1 MLYLE
6 NNTTFSGADIRVFV
20 YKDLNDILNNPY
32 EGQTEANFLDID
44 LDLDNLNNYNS
55 NQRDQKITQLLEKT
69 GVVVP
74 NQNRNSPDDLETV
87 DVFLDSGM
95 LKDNE
100 LRYNKVNPQY
110 VDIVRAKSD
119 KAALDL
125 AKQYNAARQQ
135 SSLNKNKQVNGEG
148 KNFYKPI
155 IELGSVYSFTYS
167 SFREKNAVRTLGRV
181 SAQGYTRGQRTIAG
195 SMNFTVFQSHE
206 LMDFLR
212 PNSNFVLL
220 DQLPKFN
227 MMLVML
233 NEYGGAS
240 IMHLF
245 NVEISSESQQMSV
258 EDLALVDSVSF
269 YATDIATLESVG
281 NLFDTSLAML
291 HPSYDP
297 SYVASK
303 SLEFINKDNKKMSLK
318 DVYTMKS
325 GNVKGVQEL
334 LKKSRGIF

>member
-20 YKDLNDILNNPY
+20 YKDLNSILNNPH
-32 EGQTEANFLDID
+32 EGETEANIFDMDLTFENLDD
-44 LDLDNLNNYNS
+44 FGS
-55 NQRDQKITQLLEKT
+55 NEKDQKITQLLEKT
-69 GVVVP
+69 GVTVP
-74 NQNRNSPDDLETV
+74 NQDRNSPNDPETV
-87 DVFLDSGM
+87 DKFLDSGM

-100 LRYNKVNPQY
+100 LRYNKVNSQY
-110 VDIVRAKSD
+110 VDIVRAGSD
-119 KAALDL
+119 QGAINL
-125 AKQYNAARQQ
+125 AKQYNAAKQQ
-135 SSLNKNKQVNGEG
+135 SSLNRNKQVNGEG

-167 SFREKNAVRTLGRV
+167 SFREKNAVRSLGRV

-212 PNSNFVLL
+212 PNSNYVLL

-258 EDLALVDSVSF
+258 EDLALMDSISF

-291 HPSYDP
+291 HPSYI
-297 SYVASK
+297 ASK

-318 DVYTMKS
+318 DIYTMKS

-334 LKKSRGIF
+334 LRKSRGIF